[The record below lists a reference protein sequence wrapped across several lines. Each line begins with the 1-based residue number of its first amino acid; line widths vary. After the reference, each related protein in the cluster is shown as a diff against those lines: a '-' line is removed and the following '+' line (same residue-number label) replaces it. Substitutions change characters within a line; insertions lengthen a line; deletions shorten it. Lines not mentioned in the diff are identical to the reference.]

1 MKKDNYLI
9 AYVYQERM
17 LMCIKREKA
26 SVVQV
31 LTILCVK
38 TLTQFDKGYRG
49 LKFISN
55 FIIIFVSWSQDYRQ
69 FHYNYCHREENFN

>member
-1 MKKDNYLI
+1 M
-9 AYVYQERM
+9 ACFF
-17 LMCIKREKA
+17 CIFHALSFELNFVFDRRCP
-26 SVVQV
+26 

-38 TLTQFDKGYRG
+38 TLREFDKGYRG

-69 FHYNYCHREENFN
+69 FHYNYCHRKENFN